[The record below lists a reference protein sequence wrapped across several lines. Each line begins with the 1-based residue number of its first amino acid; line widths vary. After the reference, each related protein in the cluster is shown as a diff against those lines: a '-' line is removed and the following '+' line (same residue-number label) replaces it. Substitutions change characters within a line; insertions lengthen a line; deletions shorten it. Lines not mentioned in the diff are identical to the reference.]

1 MNTIQKSIVVT
12 VGAIEA
18 LLLGVQLFAPYKVL
32 AGAVRCGP
40 WIGSLVAKPAL
51 DPCRLAASGRVRA
64 ALIEAAMVLSLGF
77 VLAVLAGARNPGG
90 PAGSPGGGGERPP
103 DDGPK
108 DPAPSPAHAA

>member
-1 MNTIQKSIVVT
+1 MNTVQKTVIVT
-12 VGAIEA
+12 VAAIEA
-18 LLLGVQLFAPYKVL
+18 LRLGVQFLAPYRVL

-64 ALIEAAMVLSLGF
+64 ALIEAVMVLGLGF
-77 VLAVLAGARNPGG
+77 VLAVFAGARGPGG
-90 PAGSPGGGGERPP
+90 SSGDGGEPP
-103 DDGPK
+103 PGDRPK